1 MKFYFL
7 AKVLFVTA
15 AVFCS
20 SSNKLDAQFLGT
32 MTAGHADIG
41 VGFANN
47 NLEPHIHAD
56 TVLSLFGGGT
66 LPKDEYE
73 ADQVWFGIGDSLRQT
88 RPTNGTGFGES
99 RFNFLGVNPGQDFWL
114 LPGTSASDR
123 PFIGFGTEELGT
135 TNGWGPVTFTLNGI
149 TAKPTTSGSSQF
161 SAWQLSGDGSII
173 NMITTTSG
181 FPSNKSFS
189 LAAGSHDHWNM
200 AFTGQ
205 GIFEVAFTVSAS
217 RTQGTTTTPFS
228 ATESF
233 TFAVGNANFTAVPE
247 PSSLALI
254 ATLSG
259 VGAAWRYRKRL
270 GSKVPRS

>member
-1 MKFYFL
+1 MKFYSCL
-7 AKVLFVTA
+7 KLLFVIA
-15 AVFCS
+15 CVFCS
-20 SSNKLDAQFLGT
+20 RSQSLNAQFLGT

-56 TVLSLFGGGT
+56 TALSLFGGGA
-66 LPKDEYE
+66 LPVGEYE
-73 ADQVWFGIGDSLRQT
+73 ADQVWFGIGDSLKQT
-88 RPTNGTGFGES
+88 RPTNGSGFGDP

-135 TNGWGPVTFTLNGI
+135 TNGWGAVTFTLNNINPIRG
-149 TAKPTTSGSSQF
+149 ASQF
-161 SAWQLSGDGSII
+161 SAWQVAGDGSII
-173 NMITTTSG
+173 NMITTTTSG
-181 FPSNKSFS
+181 SLNKSFS

-200 AFTGQ
+200 AFTGP

-247 PSSLALI
+247 PSSFALI
-254 ATLSG
+254 ATLSS

-270 GSKVPRS
+270 GSKISRN